1 MPELPEMQA
10 LAERLDALLAGA
22 TLRRADLLGFSSL
35 KTYAPTPE
43 DLYGHQLQFGRPP
56 GQVPRLRRF
65 EGGSRMVLHLSQAG
79 RLDIEEPPKKTKP
92 RGAVARFTFTT
103 AGESPST
110 IAVLVREYG
119 TQRKASWWMLAP
131 GDEGPLAGLGPEPG
145 SEEFATLIRTS
156 DSRRHLTTDLRDQH
170 VVSGIGRGWGD
181 DILQRAK
188 LSPFA
193 SLRSLTPE
201 QREALLAAA
210 TDVLAEALELER
222 GRAGGRAEAQQGGR
236 VRVPDRFGEPCPTPC
251 GDTLRRVSFESYEMA
266 YCPTCQTGGKV
277 LADRR
282 LSACSSGCVRR
293 CAACLRRSWATG
305 TEAVPSSD
313 VDPPRPDFFIG
324 HRPPLQWRPP
334 DRRFDRRDP

>member
-10 LAERLDALLAGA
+10 LSERLDALLAGA
-22 TLRRADLLGFSSL
+22 TLERADLLGFSSL

-43 DLYGHQLQFGRPP
+43 DLYGHQLRSVGRRAKYLVWEFDD
-56 GQVPRLRRF
+56 GN
-65 EGGSRMVLHLSQAG
+65 RMVLHLSQAG

-110 IAVLVREYG
+110 VAVLVREYG
-119 TQRKASWWMLAP
+119 TQRKASWWVLAP

-145 SEEFATLIRTS
+145 SAEFAAFIRTS

-181 DILQRAK
+181 DILHRAK

-193 SLRSLTPE
+193 SLHSLSPD

-210 TDVLAEALELER
+210 IDVLAEALELER
-222 GRAGGRAEAQQGGR
+222 GREGGLSEAKLGGRFR
-236 VRVPDRFGEPCPTPC
+236 VHNRIGEPCPTPC
-251 GDTLRRVSFESYEMA
+251 GDTLRRVSFESYEMS

-282 LSACSSGCVRR
+282 LSR
-293 CAACLRRSWATG
+293 L
-305 TEAVPSSD
+305 
-313 VDPPRPDFFIG
+313 
-324 HRPPLQWRPP
+324 LK
-334 DRRFDRRDP
+334 